1 MSDRGKL
8 TLYSR
13 IGCPLCD
20 EAKEVLAGLGA
31 AWEEIDVD
39 ADPVLR
45 DRYGERVPVIEVDG
59 RVLAEG
65 NLEGVRLAEL
75 LRSR

>member
-1 MSDRGKL
+1 MTL
-8 TLYSR
+8 TLFTR
-13 IGCPLCD
+13 DGCPLCD
-20 EAKEVLAGLGA
+20 EAKDALARAGA
-31 AWEEIDVD
+31 SWEEIDVD